1 MIFTNIFTLSKSKA
15 FLIKNNPV
23 ISISSKAFKDN
34 KVIKKIF
41 APNLEEIDIQAFK
54 NSLIEE
60 FEITR
65 EATSKKNILISKSIC
80 LLSELKIDFNF
91 IELSG
96 WEIYNSTFPF
106 SNAIIDSEAYN
117 LILNNNLISKYD

>member
-1 MIFTNIFTLSKSKA
+1 M

-34 KVIKKIF
+34 KVIKKIS
-41 APNLEEIDIQAFK
+41 APNLEEIDIQAFE
-54 NSLIEE
+54 NSSIEE

-91 IELSG
+91 FELSG
-96 WEIYNSTFPF
+96 
-106 SNAIIDSEAYN
+106 
-117 LILNNNLISKYD
+117 

>member
-41 APNLEEIDIQAFK
+41 APNLEEIDIQAFE